1 MGDLKTEKT
10 PAWQRFDALVRERR
24 ARLHPKER
32 NDPAQ
37 VFHVAELRQ
46 VVGQLNFEL
55 AAGIRHDPAD
65 VAGLQAYADEFAAAI
80 SAKVA
85 AAKPQRFRGVGR

>member
-1 MGDLKTEKT
+1 MVDKKT
-10 PAWQRFDALVRERR
+10 PARMRFDELVRQRR
-24 ARLHPKER
+24 LRLHPKER

-46 VVGQLNFEL
+46 VVEQLNREL
-55 AAGIRHDPAD
+55 AAGIKHDPES
-65 VAGLQAYADEFAAAI
+65 VAGLQEYAEQVALAI

-85 AAKPQRFRGVGR
+85 AQKPKRFRGLGH